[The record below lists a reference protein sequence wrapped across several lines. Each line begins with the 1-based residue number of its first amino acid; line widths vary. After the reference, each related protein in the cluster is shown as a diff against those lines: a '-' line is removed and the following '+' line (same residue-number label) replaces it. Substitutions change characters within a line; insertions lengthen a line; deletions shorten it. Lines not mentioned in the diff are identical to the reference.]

1 MNMCCHDD
9 NVYVKAVHVCF
20 MFIADVDRGD
30 EHDINDNHDDN
41 DNDDINDY
49 YNDSDY
55 DDDYY

>member
-1 MNMCCHDD
+1 MNMCCHGD

-20 MFIADVDRGD
+20 IFIADVDRGD
-30 EHDINDNHDDN
+30 EHDIYNHDDN
-41 DNDDINDY
+41 DNDNINDY